1 MTQENTS
8 KGMASLQAAYQA
20 DLQAGNQSQE
30 VLDTKLKWVLERA
43 DQYAKACNTT
53 REKILEAWETKRTYW
68 WVNFY
73 QGCNQPNLEEHGTT
87 PVVMVKDWLK
97 EAQERFGKEPLDWKF
112 ACPCCGHVQ
121 SLREFNEAGLN
132 PHKAYTCCAS
142 RFGLGGKD
150 TCKYTTGGLI
160 RLGRYVISEDFIP
173 TLVFNFANP
182 D

>member
-1 MTQENTS
+1 MAQENTS
-8 KGMASLQAAYQA
+8 KGIASLQAAYQS

-30 VLDTKLKWVLERA
+30 VLDKKLKWVLERA

-53 REKILEAWETKRTYW
+53 RDRILEAWETKRTYW
-68 WVNFY
+68 WINFY
-73 QGCNQPNLEEHGTT
+73 QECNQPNLEEHGTT

-112 ACPCCGHVQ
+112 ACPCC
-121 SLREFNEAGLN
+121 
-132 PHKAYTCCAS
+132 KAYTCCAS

-150 TCKYTTGGLI
+150 NCKYTTSGLI

-173 TLVFNFANP
+173 TLVFNFAEKTV
-182 D
+182 